1 MNVGIAFTMCAFFF
15 NSLIVFAYF
24 SKDRINTIENKIYG
38 IMVII
43 SVCGC
48 LIGIPTYYSVM
59 FADKMP
65 IIAYIIPRLYLV
77 YLLAWA
83 LIFTEY
89 VLVISSK
96 KDNEKIEK
104 YYLKLK
110 KILFVL
116 ALIIVF
122 LIFVLPLYNH
132 NQDNKI
138 YTYGPAAN
146 LLYVI
151 AAICVFVWL
160 IRVLVNIK
168 NIKQKKYFPVIG
180 IILLG
185 GIVTAI
191 QRFNPGL
198 LLITA
203 TASFIT
209 TLMYHTIENPDVK
222 MINEL
227 QLAKNQAE
235 KANRAKTDFLS
246 SMSHEIRTPLN
257 AIVCLSDI
265 IKNSDDINEI
275 HEDANDVVIASQ
287 NLLEIV
293 NGILDISKIEADK
306 MEVVETDYNFKETL
320 EELKK
325 LTEIRI
331 GEKEIELRCDFA
343 VDLPDNL
350 YGDKGKIK
358 QIATNLLTNAVKYT
372 EKGFI
377 YFNVSAINEK
387 DECKLQITVSDTGR
401 GIKREQMDK
410 LFTKFNRLEEDM
422 NTTIEG
428 TGLGLAITKSLVEL
442 MGGKIVVHSTYGEGS
457 KFTVFISQK
466 ISNGNISKIEE
477 KDQIITFDNKRVL
490 VVDDNALNIK
500 VASKVLKNFNLNIDS
515 VMSGKECLDKIKNN
529 EQYDL
534 ILMDI
539 MMPKMSGVETLKQ
552 LKLIP
557 NFNTPVVA
565 LTADAIQGKFN
576 KYIEVGFIDYL
587 SKPIQN
593 HELKRVLN
601 KCLNGIKLEEKITE
615 NDPNIHKVITIVDND
630 IEILNKK
637 LAEMNDTTTDDNK
650 GNVEK

>member
-565 LTADAIQGKFN
+565 LTADAIQGKSN